1 MATTASSARK
11 ATQTQYSPDNVMNFN
26 QNRNYNYNNN
36 NYNNNNTRA
45 RVGRAFEAE
54 KQAAFQTLL
63 HGDFPQIYED
73 SIGRPMPRVVER
85 EISEMIDRGI
95 SSGLIGAVLEYTA
108 AAPRPSWAY
117 ARTVILRNYAK
128 GINDEEAFNE
138 SIGGLN
144 W

>member
-1 MATTASSARK
+1 MATTASGACK
-11 ATQTQYSPDNVMNFN
+11 ATQTQYPSNNVMNFN
-26 QNRNYNYNNN
+26 QNRNHNNN
-36 NYNNNNTRA
+36 YYNYNNNNTRA
-45 RVGRAFEAE
+45 RVERAMDSEA
-54 KQAAFQTLL
+54 QAHSQTVM
-63 HGDFPQIYED
+63 HGDFGQVYED

-85 EISEMIDRGI
+85 EIAEMMARGI
-95 SSGLIGAVLEYTA
+95 SSGLIMAVLEYTA

-128 GINDEEAFNE
+128 GINDEGEFNE